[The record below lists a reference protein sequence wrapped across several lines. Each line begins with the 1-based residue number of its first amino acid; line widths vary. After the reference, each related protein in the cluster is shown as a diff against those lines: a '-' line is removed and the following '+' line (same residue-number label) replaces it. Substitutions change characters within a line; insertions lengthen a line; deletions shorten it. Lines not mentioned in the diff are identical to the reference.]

1 MTETAEDLILFLNSS
16 PTPFHAVSECSRR
29 LMNAGFMQLKEEDYW
44 EIETGDRFFVTRQDS
59 SIVAFQV
66 GSSGPEDNGFRII
79 GAHTDSPNLR
89 IRPDAELK
97 NDGYSQL
104 AIEPY
109 GGVLLHTWL
118 DRDLSLAGR
127 VFFEAEGKS
136 TYALINVKRPILRVP
151 SLAIHLER
159 DVNKKGL
166 SLNPEKHLFPILG
179 LENCSRL
186 TDLVGEEILKGEES
200 LKSVDRIHAY
210 DLMAY
215 DVQPAE
221 IMGPNNDFISSGRLD
236 NLSSCH
242 AGLTSLIESSLEGE
256 SSFTRVVALFDHE
269 EVGSVSSRGADS
281 TFLEDVLNR
290 VVSSTSKSSHQ
301 HFARS
306 FARST
311 AISADMSHGVHPNYP
326 DKHDRNHRPVLGSGP
341 VIKTNVNQAYATDSE
356 TASMFSR
363 LCREVGVQP
372 QAFSSRNDLACGSTI
387 GAITSARLGIRTVD
401 VGNSMLSMHSC
412 REFASS
418 HDVEP
423 IVRVFTKFFK
433 NP

>member
-186 TDLVGEEILKGEES
+186 TDLVGEEILKGERS
-200 LKSVDRIHAY
+200 LKSVGRIHAY

-215 DVQPAE
+215 DMQPAE
-221 IMGPNNDFISSGRLD
+221 IIGPNNEFISSGRL
-236 NLSSCH
+236 
-242 AGLTSLIESSLEGE
+242 
-256 SSFTRVVALFDHE
+256 
-269 EVGSVSSRGADS
+269 
-281 TFLEDVLNR
+281 
-290 VVSSTSKSSHQ
+290 
-301 HFARS
+301 
-306 FARST
+306 
-311 AISADMSHGVHPNYP
+311 
-326 DKHDRNHRPVLGSGP
+326 
-341 VIKTNVNQAYATDSE
+341 NV
-356 TASMFSR
+356 
-363 LCREVGVQP
+363 REKLP
-372 QAFSSRNDLACGSTI
+372 
-387 GAITSARLGIRTVD
+387 
-401 VGNSMLSMHSC
+401 
-412 REFASS
+412 
-418 HDVEP
+418 
-423 IVRVFTKFFK
+423 
-433 NP
+433 

>member
-29 LMNAGFMQLKEEDYW
+29 LMNAGFIQLKEEDYW
-44 EIETGDRFFVTRQDS
+44 EI
-59 SIVAFQV
+59 
-66 GSSGPEDNGFRII
+66 GFRII

-186 TDLVGEEILKGEES
+186 TDLIMK
-200 LKSVDRIHAY
+200 KSVA
-210 DLMAY
+210 
-215 DVQPAE
+215 
-221 IMGPNNDFISSGRLD
+221 
-236 NLSSCH
+236 
-242 AGLTSLIESSLEGE
+242 
-256 SSFTRVVALFDHE
+256 
-269 EVGSVSSRGADS
+269 
-281 TFLEDVLNR
+281 
-290 VVSSTSKSSHQ
+290 
-301 HFARS
+301 
-306 FARST
+306 
-311 AISADMSHGVHPNYP
+311 
-326 DKHDRNHRPVLGSGP
+326 
-341 VIKTNVNQAYATDSE
+341 
-356 TASMFSR
+356 
-363 LCREVGVQP
+363 
-372 QAFSSRNDLACGSTI
+372 
-387 GAITSARLGIRTVD
+387 
-401 VGNSMLSMHSC
+401 
-412 REFASS
+412 
-418 HDVEP
+418 
-423 IVRVFTKFFK
+423 
-433 NP
+433 